1 MPFKITPLNIVF
13 AFYVL
18 LMALL
23 TPVLLLSALPVRI
36 FSSRRHTE
44 KYIARLARMYAR
56 HLFFMFGVRVDSRGL
71 ENVPDSDNVC
81 FISNHQGLADIPLI
95 IGYIPKTVGFI
106 AKKELGRIPILNIW
120 MRALGCVLID
130 RGNLRSSLATIDKGI
145 RQIQKGRPMVIFPEG
160 TRSRKNEMRS
170 FKPGSFKLVTGTNAW
185 VVPVSISGTYKIIEE
200 TGKLNPTRIKL
211 TIHPAIDV
219 SRLSKEEKENL
230 YQRVE
235 SIVRSGI

>member
-23 TPVLLLSALPVRI
+23 TPVLLLTALPVRI
-36 FSSRRHTE
+36 FSSRRNTE
-44 KYIARLARMYAR
+44 KYIAWLARLYAR

-71 ENVPDSDNVC
+71 ENIPDSDNVC

-145 RQIQKGRPMVIFPEG
+145 LQIQKGRPMVIFPEG

-170 FKPGSFKLVTGTNAW
+170 FKPGSFKLVTGTNAL

-235 SIVRSGI
+235 NIVRSGI